1 LFYQGQGIVRW
12 VLKKCHAF
20 GVTCISEQA
29 LIVLEYRVN
38 FSFEFDTLLFFLGV
52 LLLVGMLKELGM
64 LAYFPAL
71 YDLMPPVAANFLVG
85 IASALFDN
93 VPLTAAL
100 LNSGIEMTLPE
111 WLSLTYSV
119 GVGGSLL
126 IIGSAAGVIAMSKVE
141 ALTFVSYL
149 RYFLYLLV
157 AYSIGFIA
165 VLGLGQLLVR

>member
-1 LFYQGQGIVRW
+1 
-12 VLKKCHAF
+12 
-20 GVTCISEQA
+20 
-29 LIVLEYRVN
+29 
-38 FSFEFDTLLFFLGV
+38 
-52 LLLVGMLKELGM
+52 
-64 LAYFPAL
+64 
-71 YDLMPPVAANFLVG
+71 MP
-85 IASALFDN
+85 
-93 VPLTAAL
+93 TQ
-100 LNSGIEMTLPE
+100 LPE

-141 ALTFVSYL
+141 VLTFVSYL